1 MQRRVSLQPKDVKT
15 KILQTLAQAPK
26 NYSEIKAALN
36 LSDHVLSYNLKRM
49 LKAGQIEKE
58 RGKRGAYR
66 ITPLGILSLNN
77 ITKTNKESIQLYRIT
92 NGVQIPLLGETLNLP
107 IDVFVISDQD
117 IDLKTAMQNLAS
129 TVNTLAP
136 TLINAFSTEV
146 ARQRGVKT
154 ELELDF
160 KPAIMAKKQKYNFSV
175 NFVIHF
181 DGLEVL
187 QNVDWEALAA
197 KAEALDR
204 QVEKGL
210 DIIKRNL
217 QNEDFKAKL
226 KQSFVEKFGE
236 KRGLEIFAA
245 LLETV
250 RAGE

>member
-1 MQRRVSLQPKDVKT
+1 MQRRVSLQPKGVKT
-15 KILQTLAQAPK
+15 KILQTLAHAPK

-36 LSDHVLSYNLKRM
+36 LSDHVLSYNLKKM

-92 NGVQIPLLGETLNLP
+92 NGVQIPLLSETLNVP
-107 IDVFVISDQD
+107 IDVFVVADED
-117 IDLKTAMQNLAS
+117 IDLKTAMQNLAG
-129 TVNTLAP
+129 TVNTLARMFVDS
-136 TLINAFSTEV
+136 FSAEV

-160 KPAIMAKKQKYNFSV
+160 KPSIIAKKQKYDFEATAL
-175 NFVIHF
+175 IHF
-181 DGLEVL
+181 NGHSVL
-187 QNVDWEALAA
+187 QNVNWEALAA

-204 QVEKGL
+204 QVKNGL
-210 DIIKRNL
+210 GIIKRNL

-226 KQSFVEKFGE
+226 RQSFVEKFGE
-236 KRGLEIFAA
+236 KHGLEIFAT
-245 LLETV
+245 LLEFL
-250 RAGE
+250 GK

>member
-1 MQRRVSLQPKDVKT
+1 MQPKDVKT

-49 LKAGQIEKE
+49 LEAGQIEKE

-77 ITKTNKESIQLYRIT
+77 ITKTNKESIQLYCIT
-92 NGVQIPLLGETLNLP
+92 NGVQIPLLGETLNVP
-107 IDVFVISDQD
+107 IDVFVVADQD
-117 IDLKTAMQNLAS
+117 IDLKTAMQNLTS
-129 TVNTLAP
+129 TVNTFARMFVDGF
-136 TLINAFSTEV
+136 AAEV

-160 KPAIMAKKQKYNFSV
+160 KPAIMAKKQKYDFEATAL
-175 NFVIHF
+175 IHF
-181 DGLEVL
+181 NGHSVL
-187 QNVDWEALAA
+187 QNVNWEALAA

-204 QVEKGL
+204 QVKNGL
-210 DIIKRNL
+210 GIIKRNL
-217 QNEDFKAKL
+217 QNEDFRAKL

-245 LLETV
+245 LLETI
-250 RAGE
+250 GK

>member
-1 MQRRVSLQPKDVKT
+1 MPYKNIDLKVLGC
-15 KILQTLAQAPK
+15 LAQAAK
-26 NYSEIKAALN
+26 TYKQLKAEVKT
-36 LSDHVLSYNLKRM
+36 SDNVLSYNLKK
-49 LKAGQIEKE
+49 LTNQGAIEKE
-58 RGKRGAYR
+58 KRFYR
-66 ITPLGILSLNN
+66 IKPLGVLRLNN
-77 ITKTNKESIQLYRIT
+77 ITETKKESIQLYRIT

-117 IDLKTAMQNLAS
+117 IDLKTAMQNLAG
-129 TVNTLAP
+129 TVNTLARMF
-136 TLINAFSTEV
+136 IDAFATEV

-204 QVEKGL
+204 QVKNGL
-210 DIIKRNL
+210 GIIKRNL

-226 KQSFVEKFGE
+226 RQSFVEKFGE
-236 KRGLEIFAA
+236 KHGLEIFAT
-245 LLETV
+245 LLEFL
-250 RAGE
+250 GK